1 MSGPANEREA
11 APASPAPAG
20 PRPLRYLT
28 SLDGLRCWAALAV
41 ILGHAGDLHQ
51 PSSRVLAQGGLL
63 VVTFL
68 YTFFITSGFLIYRP
82 LLAQH
87 FRPPKKRV
95 KTEGSG
101 SSYWQFILRRFL
113 RIFPLY
119 WTVLAV
125 KCLYSGP
132 GDISGVT
139 AWIQL
144 IFLLP
149 FPNPEVLFRGGLG
162 FAMWTLAIELPFYV
176 LLPLFSAFTRKVGKG
191 VMAGRSFLH
200 VQLTC
205 ILGGMALMTVVAVVL
220 KVPALLGV
228 LALPMGMI
236 LATLEV
242 DQWQH
247 RRRFKAIA
255 WVSDRWW
262 IGFGLFIG
270 LWQVGAA
277 FAFDSGIG
285 TDLDRINAAGLAL
298 SATLLVI
305 GVLALFVTLC
315 FGRPSPLSWALSS
328 WPFRLLAPITY
339 GTYLWHP
346 FVLHDLDRRYG
357 QGLWVLMG
365 GTLFLS
371 IAFAFATSFLV
382 EAPVKRFRRKLDA
395 QAIDPGVPR
404 QQPPWTLPWLRDPD
418 HPASPMATQKW
429 R

>member
-1 MSGPANEREA
+1 MSGAASESE
-11 APASPAPAG
+11 APAQPSG
-20 PRPLRYLT
+20 PRPLRYLS

-41 ILGHAGDLHQ
+41 ILGHAGDLHD
-51 PSSRVLAQGGLL
+51 PSPRVLAQGGLL

-101 SSYWQFILRRFL
+101 GSYWQFILRRFL

-125 KCLYSGP
+125 KCIYSGP
-132 GDISGVT
+132 GDISGIT

-176 LLPLFSAFTRKVGKG
+176 LLPLFSNLTRKVGKG
-191 VMAGRSFLH
+191 LMAGRSFLH
-200 VQLTC
+200 VQLVC
-205 ILGGMALMTVVAVVL
+205 ILTAMGLFVVVAVVL
-220 KVPALLGV
+220 QVPALIGV

-247 RRRFKAIA
+247 RRRFHAIA

-277 FAFDSGIG
+277 FAYDSGIG

-298 SATLLVI
+298 SAVLLVI

-328 WPFRLLAPITY
+328 WPFRILAPITY

-346 FVLHDLDRRYG
+346 FVLHDLDRRFG
-357 QGLWVLMG
+357 DGLWVLMG
-365 GTLFLS
+365 GTLLLS
-371 IAFAFATSFLV
+371 ILFAFITSFLV

-404 QQPPWTLPWLRDPD
+404 QQPPWTLPWLRDPS
-418 HPASPMATQKW
+418 HPASPMTTQKW
-429 R
+429 K